1 MWWRT
6 VMWNDPENG
15 FVKYGGE
22 WWCEIW
28 LITLVWNMVVNGDVE
43 YGG

>member
-1 MWWRT
+1 MRNMVGNGGVECGVEWWCEMFRRT

-22 WWCEIW
+22 
-28 LITLVWNMVVNGDVE
+28 L
-43 YGG
+43 